1 MYLVMVFPIGIGIIS
16 DLTLRSVAHRME
28 ENNESALKKLGD
40 EALRKIG
47 RNLLLFQQIEGMLKF
62 LLANGQVQGYASE
75 LAAARERNAET
86 VQTQTMGTLVGRYGE
101 VALTGSGRDEEPSG
115 EVKEAWLSFTFKVQG
130 DSTFFETQKAQFAA
144 LVADRNDLVHHF
156 LPKWNPSSWDST
168 HAAVQYL
175 DEQHEKALPVRE
187 HLESVIGALQE
198 GIKAHADFMTSEEG
212 RRQFDSSWLR
222 QSRLVILLGDIA
234 MQMGRPDGWTPLS
247 TAGQLVRLH
256 APEEVSVLK
265 ERYGYSNLK
274 QLLLATGVFDV
285 SDEPTSKGGLRTVY
299 RIKPQW
305 TLDIG

>member
-1 MYLVMVFPIGIGIIS
+1 MK
-16 DLTLRSVAHRME
+16 
-28 ENNESALKKLGD
+28 ENDELALKALSD
-40 EALRKIG
+40 EVLRKIG

-62 LLANGQVQGYASE
+62 VLANGQVRGYASE
-75 LAAARERNAET
+75 LATVRQRKAES
-86 VQTQTMGTLVGRYGE
+86 VQTRTMGQLVGQFVDE
-101 VALTGSGRDEEPSG
+101 TLTDFEPEEESPDEIR
-115 EVKEAWLSFTFKVQG
+115 EAWLSFTFKVQG
-130 DSTFFETQKAQFAA
+130 DSAFYETQKAQLAG
-144 LVADRNDLVHHF
+144 LVADRNDLIHHF
-156 LPKWNPSSWDST
+156 LPMWNPSSWDST

-175 DEQHEKALPVRE
+175 DQQYKKALPVRE
-187 HLESVIGALQE
+187 HLKSVIDAMQE
-198 GIKAHADFMTSEEG
+198 GLKAHADFMASEEG
-212 RRQFDSSWLR
+212 QRQFKLSWLQ